1 MKGTAKRLMLKV
13 VINAFSMNA
22 DPALDNL
29 ECARA
34 SSPTSRAGGGYA
46 SVMRR
51 APAGVVLLALACGCS
66 RPFLARD
73 GTLVFQEK
81 GAHGASVLTANGL
94 EFHDVTD
101 VPKRV
106 VVRDPY
112 EPWRA
117 PIGFL
122 VPANGR
128 FTRTSSPTVVA
139 TNGLGIVLRP
149 SDTRVPSWG
158 GEMLVRVDVLAPA
171 APGTARWGEDVAIVL
186 DGRGEDTRALAETA
200 LARLGGRDRVV
211 VTDAAG
217 ARVVVPPMPASNRSL
232 ILAAIE
238 RRLASPPDARL
249 DPARAVAKALEVLS
263 RGTLRRVLVLS
274 EVGVDARDEALRGL
288 GEEMVPM
295 SVVSTRGAD
304 LDARR
309 SIVDEFVPAS
319 GDAAFRDVVLAFDG
333 TPAPSHVLEASGG
346 DARWQ
351 LEGGDLAL
359 GDVRAGDER
368 AEVVRVTIPA
378 WTPGEAFTLHVA
390 VRFDDVARAGEH
402 RTMNVDLPCTYDDDV
417 VRLAASRHGDVIAYA
432 SALATLARLDATFL
446 GGGQTPGDLRPVARM
461 HARSLGLLARD
472 MHDPAAAAQAALLE
486 ALLDAGE

>member
-1 MKGTAKRLMLKV
+1 
-13 VINAFSMNA
+13 
-22 DPALDNL
+22 
-29 ECARA
+29 
-34 SSPTSRAGGGYA
+34 
-46 SVMRR
+46 MRR
-51 APAGVVLLALACGCS
+51 ALVGVLLLACACS

-73 GTLVFQEK
+73 GTLVFQEQ

-128 FTRTSSPTVVA
+128 FTKTSTPTLVA
-139 TNGLGIVLRP
+139 TNGLAIVLRP

-186 DGRGEDTRALAETA
+186 DGRGEDTRALAEAA
-200 LARLGGRDRVV
+200 LSRLGGRDRVV
-211 VTDAAG
+211 VTDAVG

-232 ILAAIE
+232 ILAAVE
-238 RRLASPPDARL
+238 QRLASPADARP
-249 DPARAVAKALEVLS
+249 DRERAVARALAALS

-274 EVGVDARDEALRGL
+274 EVGTDARDEALRGL
-288 GEEMVPM
+288 GDEMVPL
-295 SVVSTRGAD
+295 SVVPTTDRGGDLETRRGYV
-304 LDARR
+304 DA
-309 SIVDEFVPAS
+309 FVPAS
-319 GDAAFRDVVLAFDG
+319 GDAAFRDVVLGFEG

-390 VRFDDVARAGEH
+390 VRFDDVARNGEH

-446 GGGQTPGDLRPVARM
+446 GGGQTPGDLRPIARM

>member
-1 MKGTAKRLMLKV
+1 
-13 VINAFSMNA
+13 
-22 DPALDNL
+22 
-29 ECARA
+29 
-34 SSPTSRAGGGYA
+34 
-46 SVMRR
+46 MRR
-51 APAGVVLLALACGCS
+51 ALAGVLLLLACACS

-101 VPKRV
+101 IPRRV

-122 VPANGR
+122 IPANGR
-128 FTRTSSPTVVA
+128 FTKTSSPTLVA
-139 TNGLGIVLRP
+139 TSGLAIVLRP

-186 DGRGEDTRALAETA
+186 DGRGEDTLALAAAA
-200 LARLGGRDRVV
+200 LSRLGGRDRVV

-232 ILAAIE
+232 ILAAID
-238 RRLASPPDARL
+238 RRLATPPDARP
-249 DPARAVAKALEVLS
+249 DPARAVAKALAVIS

-274 EVGVDARDEALRGL
+274 EAGTDARDEAVKGL
-288 GEEMVPM
+288 GEEMVPL
-295 SVVSTRGAD
+295 SVVATNDRGGD
-304 LDARR
+304 LDTRR
-309 SIVDEFVPAS
+309 GYIDAFVPAS
-319 GDAAFRDVVLAFDG
+319 GDAAFRDVVLGFEG

-368 AEVVRVTIPA
+368 TEVVRVTIPA
-378 WTPGEAFTLHVA
+378 WTAGEAFTLHVA
-390 VRFDDVARAGEH
+390 VRFDDVARKGER
-402 RTMNVDLPCTYDDDV
+402 RTMNVDLPCTYDNDV
-417 VRLAASRHGDVIAYA
+417 ERLAGSRHGDVIAYA

-446 GGGQTPGDLRPVARM
+446 GGGRTPGDLRPIARM
-461 HARSLGLLARD
+461 HAKSLGLLARD
-472 MHDPAAAAQAALLE
+472 MHDSAAAAQAALLE

>member
-1 MKGTAKRLMLKV
+1 
-13 VINAFSMNA
+13 
-22 DPALDNL
+22 
-29 ECARA
+29 
-34 SSPTSRAGGGYA
+34 
-46 SVMRR
+46 MRR
-51 APAGVVLLALACGCS
+51 APAGVLVLAFACGCA
-66 RPFLARD
+66 RPFLASD

-128 FTRTSSPTVVA
+128 FTKTSSPTLVA
-139 TNGLGIVLRP
+139 TSGLAIVLRP

-186 DGRGEDTRALAETA
+186 DGRGEDTRALAEAA
-200 LARLGGRDRVV
+200 LSRLGGRDRVV

-232 ILAAIE
+232 ILAAVE
-238 RRLASPPDARL
+238 RRLASPPDARV
-249 DPARAVAKALEVLS
+249 DPARAVAKALEALS

-274 EVGVDARDEALRGL
+274 EAGTDARDEALRGL
-288 GEEMVPM
+288 GEEMVPL
-295 SVVSTRGAD
+295 SVVATNDRGGDLETRKGYV
-304 LDARR
+304 DA
-309 SIVDEFVPAS
+309 FVPAS
-319 GDAAFRDVVLAFDG
+319 GDAAFRDVVLGFEG

-378 WTPGEAFTLHVA
+378 WTPGESFTLHVA
-390 VRFDDVARAGEH
+390 VRFDDVARNGEH

-417 VRLAASRHGDVIAYA
+417 VRLAGSRHGDVIAYA

-446 GGGQTPGDLRPVARM
+446 GGGPTPGDLRPIARM

>member
-1 MKGTAKRLMLKV
+1 
-13 VINAFSMNA
+13 
-22 DPALDNL
+22 
-29 ECARA
+29 
-34 SSPTSRAGGGYA
+34 
-46 SVMRR
+46 MRR
-51 APAGVVLLALACGCS
+51 ALAGVLVLASGCA
-66 RPFLARD
+66 RPFLASD

-81 GAHGASVLTANGL
+81 GARGASVLTANGL

-128 FTRTSSPTVVA
+128 FTKTSSPTLVA
-139 TNGLGIVLRP
+139 TNGLAIVLRP

-171 APGTARWGEDVAIVL
+171 APGTARWGEDVAIIL
-186 DGRGEDTRALAETA
+186 DGRGEDTRALAEAA
-200 LARLGGRDRVV
+200 LSRLGGRDRVV
-211 VTDAAG
+211 VVDASG
-217 ARVVVPPMPASNRSL
+217 ARVIVPPMPASNRSL
-232 ILAAIE
+232 ILAAVE

-274 EVGVDARDEALRGL
+274 EVGTDARDEALKGL
-288 GEEMVPM
+288 GDELVPL
-295 SVVSTRGAD
+295 SVVATNSRDGDLETRRGYV
-304 LDARR
+304 DA
-309 SIVDEFVPAS
+309 FVPAS
-319 GDAAFRDVVLAFDG
+319 GDAAFRDVVLGFEG

-351 LEGGDLAL
+351 LEGGELAL

-390 VRFDDVARAGEH
+390 VQFDEVARNGEH
-402 RTMNVDLPCTYDDDV
+402 RTMKVDLPCTYDNDV
-417 VRLAASRHGDVIAYA
+417 QRLAESRHGDVIAYA

-446 GGGQTPGDLRPVARM
+446 GGGQTPGDLRPIARM
-461 HARSLGLLARD
+461 HAQSLALLARD

-486 ALLDAGE
+486 ALLDAE

>member
-1 MKGTAKRLMLKV
+1 
-13 VINAFSMNA
+13 
-22 DPALDNL
+22 
-29 ECARA
+29 
-34 SSPTSRAGGGYA
+34 
-46 SVMRR
+46 MRR
-51 APAGVVLLALACGCS
+51 AAGSVVLLAMACGCA
-66 RPFLARD
+66 RPILARD

-81 GAHGASVLTANGL
+81 GAGGASVLTANGL

-101 VPKRV
+101 VPKRI

-117 PIGFL
+117 PLGFL
-122 VPANGR
+122 LPANGR
-128 FTRTSSPTVVA
+128 FTKTSVPTLVA
-139 TNGLGIVLRP
+139 TNGLAIVLRP

-186 DGRGEDTRALAETA
+186 DGRGEDTRALAEAA
-200 LARLGGRDRVV
+200 LSRLGGRDRVV
-211 VTDAAG
+211 VTDSVG

-238 RRLASPPDARL
+238 QRLASPPDARVE
-249 DPARAVAKALEVLS
+249 PARAVAKALASLS

-274 EVGVDARDEALRGL
+274 EVGVEARDEALRGL
-288 GEEMVPM
+288 GEEMIPL
-295 SVVSTRGAD
+295 SVVPTRGDD
-304 LDARR
+304 LAARR
-309 SIVDEFVPAS
+309 GYVEAFVPAS
-319 GDAAFRDVVLAFDG
+319 GDAAFGDVVLGFDG

-378 WTPGEAFTLHVA
+378 WTPGEKYTLHVT
-390 VRFDDVARAGEH
+390 VRFDDLARHGEP
-402 RTMNVDLPCTYDDDV
+402 RTMKVDLPCTYDDDV
-417 VRLAASRHGDVIAYA
+417 ARLAESRHGDVIAYA
-432 SALATLARLDATFL
+432 SALATLARLDASFL

-461 HARSLGLLARD
+461 HAKSLGLLARD

-486 ALLDAGE
+486 ALLDAGD